1 MAEGPLA
8 GRPMCRPARPAYPHL
23 MTNGLDPALPAGHTC
38 RDRAVDAGLFCA
50 AVFLGMVVLGVV
62 KEQGDLPGWAAE
74 LDPLLG
80 LVACCALWWRRD
92 FPLAVALIGLPA
104 VALATSA
111 LPAGAMIV
119 TNLALRL
126 RWRRALLMLGAY
138 VVCMVPSGLLLSGAA
153 DDLWFDAAFSLAYL
167 LAAFASGNALRS
179 RRLLV
184 ERLRVDA
191 ERARAEDERRLA
203 DARRG
208 ERQAI
213 AREMHDVLAHRI
225 SLVSVHAGALAYRTR
240 QAEAGAGPA
249 LSGAEVAE
257 SAEVIRGNAHQAVE
271 ELQEVLHLLR
281 AEGDGEPVSLLP
293 RIADIDGLVADARA
307 TGQPVDFRTELAADA
322 VRDLRGQMHRTV
334 YRVAQ
339 EGLTNARKHA
349 PGKPVSLRLTGG
361 PGGGLTV
368 EVRNGLPAAPRT
380 EAAVPGTGGGLTGL
394 AERVRLDGGTLDHTA
409 TDGAFTLRARL
420 PWPAR

>member
-1 MAEGPLA
+1 
-8 GRPMCRPARPAYPHL
+8 
-23 MTNGLDPALPAGHTC
+23 MTNGLDLALPAGHGW
-38 RDRAVDAGLFCA
+38 RDRAADAVLFCM
-50 AVFLGMVVLGVV
+50 AVFLGLVVLGVV
-62 KEQGDLPGWAAE
+62 KEQGDLAGWVAE

-80 LVACCALWWRRD
+80 LVACCALWWRRG

-111 LPAGAMIV
+111 LPAGAVIV
-119 TNLALRL
+119 TNLAFRL
-126 RWRRALLMLGAY
+126 RWRQALLMLGAY
-138 VVCMVPSGLLLSGAA
+138 VVCMVPSGLLLSGATG
-153 DDLWFDAAFSLAYL
+153 DLWFDAAFSLAYL

-184 ERLRVDA
+184 ERLRADA
-191 ERARAEDERRLA
+191 ERARAEHERLLA

-213 AREMHDVLAHRI
+213 AREMHDVLAHRV
-225 SLVSVHAGALAYRTR
+225 SLLSVHAGALAYRTQ
-240 QAEAGAGPA
+240 QAEAGAGPP
-249 LSGAEVAE
+249 LSSSEVAE

-281 AEGDGEPVSLLP
+281 AEGAGEPVSLLP
-293 RIADIDGLVADARA
+293 RIEDIDDLVADARA
-307 TGQPVDFRTELAADA
+307 TGQPVDFRTELTADA
-322 VRDLRGQMHRTV
+322 VRDLRLQLHRTV

-349 PGKPVSLRLTGG
+349 PGTPVSVCLAGG
-361 PGGGLTV
+361 PGGDLRV
-368 EVRNGLPAAPRT
+368 EVRNELPAAPHT
-380 EAAVPGTGGGLTGL
+380 GGAVPGTGAGLTGL

-409 TDGAFTLRARL
+409 ADGTFTLLARL

>member
-1 MAEGPLA
+1 
-8 GRPMCRPARPAYPHL
+8 
-23 MTNGLDPALPAGHTC
+23 MTNGLDPALRAGRTW
-38 RDRAVDAGLFCA
+38 RDWAVDAVLFCV

-62 KEQGDLPGWAAE
+62 KEQGELPGWAAE

-80 LVACCALWWRRD
+80 LVACLALWWRRG

-111 LPAGAMIV
+111 LPAGAVIV
-119 TNLALRL
+119 TNVALRL
-126 RWRRALLMLGAY
+126 RWRRALVMLAAY
-138 VVCMVPSGLLLSGAA
+138 VVCMVPSGLLLPGHAE
-153 DDLWFDAAFSLAYL
+153 DLWFDAVFCLAYL
-167 LAAFASGNALRS
+167 LASFAWGHALRS

-184 ERLRVDA
+184 QRLRVDA
-191 ERARAEDERRLA
+191 ERARAEHERRLA

-225 SLVSVHAGALAYRTR
+225 SLLSVHAGALAYRTR

-249 LSGAEVAE
+249 LNSTEVAQ
-257 SAEVIRGNAHQAVE
+257 SAEVIRGNAHEAVE
-271 ELQEVLHLLR
+271 ELQEVLHLLH
-281 AEGDGEPVSLLP
+281 AEGGGEPVSLLP
-293 RIADIDGLVADARA
+293 RIRDIDGLVADARA
-307 TGQPVDFRTELAADA
+307 TGQPVDFHTELTADA
-322 VRDLRGQMHRTV
+322 VHELRSQLHRTV

-349 PGKPVSLRLTGG
+349 PGTPVSVCLTGG
-361 PGGGLTV
+361 PGTGLTV
-368 EVRNGLPAAPRT
+368 EVRNGLPTSPATADT
-380 EAAVPGTGGGLTGL
+380 DTDTGEAIPGTGAGLTGL

-409 TDGAFTLRARL
+409 ADNTFTLRARL
-420 PWPAR
+420 PWPER

>member
-1 MAEGPLA
+1 MARGRLA
-8 GRPMCRPARPAYPHL
+8 GWPMCRPSRPAYPHF
-23 MTNGLDPALPAGHTC
+23 MTNGLDLALPAGRTW
-38 RDRAVDAGLFCA
+38 RDRAVDAVLCCV
-50 AVFLGMVVLGVV
+50 AVLLGMVVLGVV

-74 LDPLLG
+74 VDPLLG
-80 LVACCALWWRRD
+80 LVACCALWWRRGS
-92 FPLAVALIGLPA
+92 PLAVALIGLPA

-111 LPAGAMIV
+111 LPAGAVIV

-126 RWRRALLMLGAY
+126 RWRQALLMLGAY
-138 VVCMVPSGLLLSGAA
+138 VVCMVPSGPLLSGAA

-167 LAAFASGNALRS
+167 LTAFASGSALRS

-191 ERARAEDERRLA
+191 ERARAEHERRLA

-225 SLVSVHAGALAYRTR
+225 SLLSVHAGALAYRTR

-249 LSGAEVAE
+249 LSSAEVAE

-271 ELQEVLHLLR
+271 ELQEVLNVLR
-281 AEGDGEPVSLLP
+281 AEGGGEPVSLLP

-307 TGQPVDFRTELAADA
+307 TGQPVDFRTELTADA
-322 VRDLRGQMHRTV
+322 VRDLRWQMHRTV

-349 PGKPVSLRLTGG
+349 PGTPVRVRLAGG

-368 EVRNGLPAAPRT
+368 EVRNGLPAAPR
-380 EAAVPGTGGGLTGL
+380 ADGAVPGTGAGLTGL

-409 TDGAFTLRARL
+409 TDGTFTLRARL

>member
-1 MAEGPLA
+1 MN
-8 GRPMCRPARPAYPHL
+8 
-23 MTNGLDPALPAGHTC
+23 NGLDPALPAGHTR
-38 RDRAVDAGLFCA
+38 RDRAVDAVVFCL

-80 LVACCALWWRRD
+80 LVACCALWWRRG
-92 FPLAVALIGLPA
+92 FPLAVALIGLPS

-111 LPAGAMIV
+111 LPAGAVIV

-126 RWRRALLMLGAY
+126 RWRQALLMLGAY
-138 VVCMVPSGLLLSGAA
+138 VVCMVPSPLLSGAA

-184 ERLRVDA
+184 ERLRADA
-191 ERARAEDERRLA
+191 ERARAENERRLA

-225 SLVSVHAGALAYRTR
+225 SLLSVHAGALAYRTR

-249 LSGAEVAE
+249 LSSAEVAE

-281 AEGDGEPVSLLP
+281 AEGGGEPVSLLP

-307 TGQPVDFRTELAADA
+307 TGQSVDFRTELAADA
-322 VRDLRGQMHRTV
+322 VRGLRLQMHRTA

-349 PGKPVSLRLTGG
+349 PGTPVSVRLAGG

-368 EVRNGLPAAPRT
+368 EVRNGLPAAPR
-380 EAAVPGTGGGLTGL
+380 ADGAVPGTGAGLTGL

-409 TDGAFTLRARL
+409 ADGTFTLRARL
-420 PWPAR
+420 PWPTR